1 MKRQV
6 FGNDSWLQ
14 AAAFYLR
21 YQVFVLEQGISPEL
35 EFDELDWRKP
45 NYFVIFDGQIPIATI
60 RYQRDSKR
68 ADWIR
73 PDRFCVAKPYRKQGI
88 GQQLLVDYEAKAQ
101 KEGYLGSVLS
111 AEASAQGFYEKLGYQ
126 PFGEPFYE
134 DDILCIT
141 MEKRFKAR

>member
-6 FGNDSWLQ
+6 FGHDSWLQ

-21 YQVFVLEQGISPEL
+21 YQVFVLEQGIPPEL
-35 EFDELDWRKP
+35 EFDELDRQKP
-45 NYFVIFDGQIPIATI
+45 DYFVIFDETRPIATI

-73 PDRFCVAKPYRKQGI
+73 PDRFCVAKAYRKQGI

-101 KEGYLGSVLS
+101 KKAIL
-111 AEASAQGFYEKLGYQ
+111 AAS
-126 PFGEPFYE
+126 
-134 DDILCIT
+134 
-141 MEKRFKAR
+141 

>member
-21 YQVFVLEQGISPEL
+21 YQVFVLEQGIPAEL
-35 EFDELDWRKP
+35 EFDELDKQQP
-45 NYFVIFDGQIPIATI
+45 DFFVMFDGQIPIATI
-60 RYQRDSKR
+60 RYQSDSKR

-126 PFGEPFYE
+126 PFGDPFYE
-134 DDILCIT
+134 DGILCIT
-141 MEKRFKAR
+141 MEKHF

>member
-21 YQVFVLEQGISPEL
+21 YQVFVLEQGIPPEL
-35 EFDELDWRKP
+35 EFDELDRRKP
-45 NYFVIFDGQIPIATI
+45 DYFVIFDGQIPIATI

-73 PDRFCVAKPYRKQGI
+73 PDRFCVAKAYRGQGI
-88 GQQLLVDYEAKAQ
+88 GRQLLTDYEAKAQ

-126 PFGEPFYE
+126 PFGDPFYE
-134 DDILCIT
+134 DGLLCIT
-141 MEKRFKAR
+141 MEKRFKDY

>member
-21 YQVFVLEQGISPEL
+21 YQVFVLEQGIPAEL
-35 EFDELDWRKP
+35 EFDELDKQQP
-45 NYFVIFDGQIPIATI
+45 DFFVMFDGQIPIATI

-68 ADWIR
+68 ANWIR
-73 PDRFCVAKPYRKQGI
+73 PDRFCVAKAYRKQGI

-126 PFGEPFYE
+126 PFGDPFYE
-134 DDILCIT
+134 DGLLCIT
-141 MEKRFKAR
+141 MEKRFKDY

>member
-21 YQVFVLEQGISPEL
+21 YQVFVLEQGIPAEL
-35 EFDELDWRKP
+35 EFDELDKQQP
-45 NYFVIFDGQIPIATI
+45 DFFVMFDGQIPIATI

-73 PDRFCVAKPYRKQGI
+73 PDRFCVAKAYRGQGI
-88 GQQLLVDYEAKAQ
+88 GRQLLVDYEAKAQ

-111 AEASAQGFYEKLGYQ
+111 AEANAQGFYEKLGYQ

-134 DDILCIT
+134 DGILCIT
-141 MEKRFKAR
+141 MEKRFKDH

>member
-21 YQVFVLEQGISPEL
+21 YQVFVLEQGISAEL
-35 EFDELDWRKP
+35 EFDELDKQQP
-45 NYFVIFDGQIPIATI
+45 DFFVMFDETRPIATI
-60 RYQRDSKR
+60 RYQKDSKR

-73 PDRFCVAKPYRKQGI
+73 PDRFCVAKAYRKQEI
-88 GQQLLVDYEAKAQ
+88 GRQLLTDYEAIAQ
-101 KEGYLGSVLS
+101 KEGYVGSVLS

-126 PFGEPFYE
+126 PFGDPFYE
-134 DDILCIT
+134 DGILCIT
-141 MEKRFKAR
+141 MEKRFKDY

>member
-21 YQVFVLEQGISPEL
+21 YQFFVLEQGIPAEL
-35 EFDELDWRKP
+35 EFDELDKQQP
-45 NYFVIFDGQIPIATI
+45 DFFVMFDGQIPIATI
-60 RYQRDSKR
+60 RYQSDSKR

-126 PFGEPFYE
+126 PFGDPFYE
-134 DDILCIT
+134 DGILCIT
-141 MEKRFKAR
+141 MEKHF